1 MGMSKKGDGMS
12 PKTHPDHHENVV
24 KKPAKPQPVISQSD
38 MAFLIK
44 NYGEMGF
51 KAGMTPAEMKA
62 AMNALSNETPIL
74 KEEGFFADNKKEI
87 MKATDAVKKS
97 GVGTGGTLPEDV
109 SKTLAAVNAKVEAQM
124 AEETKELRRA
134 ARIVLD
140 YNIQKQ
146 GLDERALDGK
156 GKQPDMGAA
165 KLAASKVNPNGARR
179 SPNDEWETPAKIPS
193 KAVAARKAPPMNDD
207 EDPTRSGPPPAKKR
221 GAAIA

>member
-1 MGMSKKGDGMS
+1 MGMSKKGDGMN
-12 PKTHPDHHENVV
+12 PKTHPDHHENGV
-24 KKPAKPQPVISQSD
+24 KKPTKPQPVISQSD

-97 GVGTGGTLPEDV
+97 GVGTGGALPEDV
-109 SKTLAAVNAKVEAQM
+109 SKALAAVNANVEAQM

-146 GLDERALDGK
+146 GLDERSMA
-156 GKQPDMGAA
+156 AA
-165 KLAASKVNPNGARR
+165 KTAAVGKINPNVARR
-179 SPNDEWETPAKIPS
+179 DVNDELETPAKIPS
-193 KAVAARKAPPMNDD
+193 KAVASRKPSVEAG
-207 EDPTRSGPPPAKKR
+207 EDPTRNGPPPAKKR
-221 GAAIA
+221 GAALI